1 MKKRIVALGFAV
13 TMTASLLAGCGNS
26 GKETKAET
34 KAETTAES
42 TAETTGESTAETAEG
57 DYKYAVILK
66 TQASDFWTKMRQG
79 VEDKAAE
86 MGVQVDIY
94 FAQNE
99 EDFEGQVAILEKC
112 INDGYDGIAIAP
124 LSASNM
130 VSTAAEATKAGIT
143 IVNID
148 EKLDM
153 DEMAKQGGA
162 VVGFVTTDN
171 VAVGSKGAGY
181 IAENLE
187 KGSKVAII
195 EGKAGNASGE
205 DRRDGAKK
213 AFEDAGLEVVG
224 SLSADG
230 EFQKALATATSFI
243 QQNPDLKGIYCCNDT
258 MALGAL
264 QAVINENKLGE
275 ILVVGTDGDTEAVDS
290 VNKGELSATVAQ
302 DPAGIGAKGL
312 ELLVGAVEAGNK
324 GEVGVVPDMTP
335 VDSVLVTKE

>member
-1 MKKRIVALGFAV
+1 MKKRIVALGLAA
-13 TMTASLLAGCGNS
+13 TMTAALLAGCGNS
-26 GKETKAET
+26 SKET

-66 TQASDFWTKMRQG
+66 TQATDFWTKMWKG

-86 MGVQVDIY
+86 MGIQVDIY
-94 FAQNE
+94 SAQSE

-130 VSTAAEATKAGIT
+130 VSTVAKATKAEIT

-171 VAVGSKGAGY
+171 VAVGAKGAGY
-181 IAENLE
+181 IAENVE

-224 SLSADG
+224 SIPADWDR
-230 EFQKALATATSFI
+230 QKALDAATSFI

-312 ELLVGAVEAGNK
+312 ELLVEAVQAGNK

>member
-1 MKKRIVALGFAV
+1 MKKRIVALGLAA
-13 TMTASLLAGCGNS
+13 TMTAALLAGCGNS
-26 GKETKAET
+26 SKET

-42 TAETTGESTAETAEG
+42 TAETTGESAAEAAEG

-66 TQASDFWTKMRQG
+66 TQATDFWTKMWKG

-86 MGVQVDIY
+86 MGIQVDIY
-94 FAQNE
+94 SAQSE

-130 VSTAAEATKAGIT
+130 VSTVAKATQAEIT

-171 VAVGSKGAGY
+171 VAVGAKGAGY
-181 IAENLE
+181 IAENVE

-224 SLSADG
+224 SIPADWDR
-230 EFQKALATATSFI
+230 QKALDAATSFI
-243 QQNPDLKGIYCCNDT
+243 QQNPNLKGIYCCNDT

-312 ELLVGAVEAGNK
+312 ELLVEAVQAGNK

>member
-1 MKKRIVALGFAV
+1 MKKRIVALGLAA
-13 TMTASLLAGCGNS
+13 TMTAALLAGCGNS
-26 GKETKAET
+26 SKET

-66 TQASDFWTKMRQG
+66 TQATDFWTKMWKG

-86 MGVQVDIY
+86 MGIQVDIY
-94 FAQNE
+94 SAQSE

-130 VSTAAEATKAGIT
+130 VSTVAKATKAEIT

-171 VAVGSKGAGY
+171 VAVGAKGAGY
-181 IAENLE
+181 IAENVE

-213 AFEDAGLEVVG
+213 AFEDASLEVVG
-224 SLSADG
+224 SIPADWDR
-230 EFQKALATATSFI
+230 QKALDAATSFI

-302 DPAGIGAKGL
+302 DPAGIAPKGL
-312 ELLVGAVEAGNK
+312 ELLVEAVQAGNK

>member
-1 MKKRIVALGFAV
+1 MKKRIVALGLAA
-13 TMTASLLAGCGNS
+13 TMTAALLAGCGNS
-26 GKETKAET
+26 SKETKAET

-42 TAETTGESTAETAEG
+42 TTEAAGENTAEG

-66 TQASDFWTKMRQG
+66 TQATDFWTKMWKG
-79 VEDKAAE
+79 VEDKAEE
-86 MGVQVDIY
+86 MGITVDIY
-94 FAQNE
+94 SAQNE

-130 VSTAAEATKAGIT
+130 VSTVAAATKAEIT

-153 DEMAKQGGA
+153 EEMEKQGGA

-171 VAVGSKGAGY
+171 VAVGAKGAGY
-181 IAENLE
+181 IAENVE

-224 SLSADG
+224 SIPADWDR
-230 EFQKALATATSFI
+230 QKALDAATSFI

-275 ILVVGTDGDTEAVDS
+275 IFVVGTDGDTEAVDS

-302 DPAGIGAKGL
+302 DPAGIGAIL
-312 ELLVGAVEAGNK
+312 NFCL
-324 GEVGVVPDMTP
+324 
-335 VDSVLVTKE
+335 

>member
-1 MKKRIVALGFAV
+1 MKKRIVALGLAA
-13 TMTASLLAGCGNS
+13 TMTAALLAGCGNS
-26 GKETKAET
+26 SKET

-42 TAETTGESTAETAEG
+42 TAETTGESTAEAVEG

-66 TQASDFWTKMRQG
+66 TQATDFWTKMWKG

-94 FAQNE
+94 SAQSE

-130 VSTAAEATKAGIT
+130 VSTVAKATQAEIT

-171 VAVGSKGAGY
+171 VAVGAKGAGY
-181 IAENLE
+181 IAENVE

-224 SLSADG
+224 SIPADWDR
-230 EFQKALATATSFI
+230 QKALDAATSFI

-312 ELLVGAVEAGNK
+312 ELLVEAVQAGNK

>member
-1 MKKRIVALGFAV
+1 MKKRIVALGLAA
-13 TMTASLLAGCGNS
+13 TMTAALLAGCGNS
-26 GKETKAET
+26 SKETKAET

-42 TAETTGESTAETAEG
+42 TAEAAEG

-66 TQASDFWTKMRQG
+66 TQATDFWTKMWKG

-94 FAQNE
+94 SAQSE

-130 VSTAAEATKAGIT
+130 VSTVAKATTAGIT

-153 DEMAKQGGA
+153 AEMEKQGGA

-171 VAVGSKGAGY
+171 VAVGAKGAGY
-181 IAENLE
+181 IAENVE

-224 SLSADG
+224 SIPADWDR
-230 EFQKALATATSFI
+230 QKALDAATSFI

-275 ILVVGTDGDTEAVDS
+275 IFVVGTDGDTEAVDS

-312 ELLVGAVEAGNK
+312 ELLVEAVQAGNK

>member
-1 MKKRIVALGFAV
+1 MKKRIVALGLAA
-13 TMTASLLAGCGNS
+13 TMTAALLAGCGNS
-26 GKETKAET
+26 SKETKAET

-42 TAETTGESTAETAEG
+42 TTEAAGENTAEG

-66 TQASDFWTKMRQG
+66 TQATDFWTKMWKG
-79 VEDKAAE
+79 VEDKAEE
-86 MGVQVDIY
+86 MGITVDIY
-94 FAQNE
+94 SAQNE

-130 VSTAAEATKAGIT
+130 VSTVAATKAEIT

-153 DEMAKQGGA
+153 EEMEKQGGA

-171 VAVGSKGAGY
+171 VAVGAKGAGY
-181 IAENLE
+181 IAENVE

-224 SLSADG
+224 SIPADWDR
-230 EFQKALATATSFI
+230 QKALDAATSFI

-275 ILVVGTDGDTEAVDS
+275 IFVVGTDGDTEAVDS

-312 ELLVGAVEAGNK
+312 ELLVEAVQAGNK

>member
-1 MKKRIVALGFAV
+1 MKKRIVALGLAA
-13 TMTASLLAGCGNS
+13 TMTAALLAGCGNS
-26 GKETKAET
+26 SKETE
-34 KAETTAES
+34 AETTAES
-42 TAETTGESTAETAEG
+42 TAETTGESTAEAAEG

-66 TQASDFWTKMRQG
+66 TQATDFWTKMWKG

-86 MGVQVDIY
+86 MGIQVDIY
-94 FAQNE
+94 SAQSE

-130 VSTAAEATKAGIT
+130 VSTVAKATQAEIT

-171 VAVGSKGAGY
+171 VAVGAKGAGY
-181 IAENLE
+181 IAENVE

-224 SLSADG
+224 SIPADWDR
-230 EFQKALATATSFI
+230 QKALDAATSFI

-312 ELLVGAVEAGNK
+312 ELLVEAVQAGNK

>member
-1 MKKRIVALGFAV
+1 MKKRIVALGLAA
-13 TMTASLLAGCGNS
+13 TMTAALLAGCGNS
-26 GKETKAET
+26 SKET

-66 TQASDFWTKMRQG
+66 TQATDFWTKMWKG

-86 MGVQVDIY
+86 MGIQVDIY
-94 FAQNE
+94 SAQSE

-130 VSTAAEATKAGIT
+130 VSTVAKATKAEIT

-171 VAVGSKGAGY
+171 VAVGAKGAGY
-181 IAENLE
+181 IAENVE

-213 AFEDAGLEVVG
+213 L
-224 SLSADG
+224 L
-230 EFQKALATATSFI
+230 KMPAL
-243 QQNPDLKGIYCCNDT
+243 
-258 MALGAL
+258 
-264 QAVINENKLGE
+264 KL
-275 ILVVGTDGDTEAVDS
+275 
-290 VNKGELSATVAQ
+290 
-302 DPAGIGAKGL
+302 
-312 ELLVGAVEAGNK
+312 
-324 GEVGVVPDMTP
+324 
-335 VDSVLVTKE
+335 

>member
-1 MKKRIVALGFAV
+1 MKKRIVALGLAA
-13 TMTASLLAGCGNS
+13 TMTAALLAGCGNS
-26 GKETKAET
+26 SKET

-42 TAETTGESTAETAEG
+42 TAETTGESTAEAAEG

-66 TQASDFWTKMRQG
+66 TQATDFWTKMWKG

-86 MGVQVDIY
+86 MGIQVDIY
-94 FAQNE
+94 SAQSE

-130 VSTAAEATKAGIT
+130 VSTVAKATQAEIT

-171 VAVGSKGAGY
+171 VAVGAKGAGY
-181 IAENLE
+181 IAENVE

-224 SLSADG
+224 SIPADWDR
-230 EFQKALATATSFI
+230 QKALDAATSFI

-312 ELLVGAVEAGNK
+312 ELLVEAVQAGNK

>member
-1 MKKRIVALGFAV
+1 MKKRIVALGLAA
-13 TMTASLLAGCGNS
+13 TMTAALLAGCGNS
-26 GKETKAET
+26 SKET

-42 TAETTGESTAETAEG
+42 TAETTGESAAEAAEG

-66 TQASDFWTKMRQG
+66 TQATDFWTKMWKG

-86 MGVQVDIY
+86 MGIQVDIY
-94 FAQNE
+94 SAQSE

-130 VSTAAEATKAGIT
+130 VSTVAKATQAEIT

-171 VAVGSKGAGY
+171 VAVGAKGAGY
-181 IAENLE
+181 IAENVE

-224 SLSADG
+224 SIPADWDR
-230 EFQKALATATSFI
+230 QKALDAATSFI

-312 ELLVGAVEAGNK
+312 ELLVEAVQAGNK

>member
-1 MKKRIVALGFAV
+1 
-13 TMTASLLAGCGNS
+13 MTAALLAGCGNS
-26 GKETKAET
+26 SKETKAET

-42 TAETTGESTAETAEG
+42 TTEAAGENTAEG

-66 TQASDFWTKMRQG
+66 TQATDFWTKMWKG
-79 VEDKAAE
+79 VEDKAEE
-86 MGVQVDIY
+86 MGITVDIY
-94 FAQNE
+94 SAQNE

-130 VSTAAEATKAGIT
+130 VSTVAAATKAEIT

-153 DEMAKQGGA
+153 EEMEKQGGA

-171 VAVGSKGAGY
+171 VAVGAKGAGY
-181 IAENLE
+181 IAENVE

-224 SLSADG
+224 SIPADWDR
-230 EFQKALATATSFI
+230 QKALDAATSFI

-275 ILVVGTDGDTEAVDS
+275 IFVVGTDGDTEAVDS

-312 ELLVGAVEAGNK
+312 ELLVEAVQAGNK

>member
-1 MKKRIVALGFAV
+1 MKKRIVALGLAA
-13 TMTASLLAGCGNS
+13 TMTAALLAGCGNS
-26 GKETKAET
+26 SKET

-42 TAETTGESTAETAEG
+42 TAETTGESTAEAAEG

-66 TQASDFWTKMRQG
+66 TQATDFWTKMWKG

-94 FAQNE
+94 SAQSE

-130 VSTAAEATKAGIT
+130 VSTVAKATKAEIT

-171 VAVGSKGAGY
+171 VAVGAKGAGY
-181 IAENLE
+181 IAENVE

-224 SLSADG
+224 SIPADWDR
-230 EFQKALATATSFI
+230 QKALDAATSFI

-312 ELLVGAVEAGNK
+312 ELLVEAVQAGNK

>member
-1 MKKRIVALGFAV
+1 MKKRIVALGLAM
-13 TMTASLLAGCGNS
+13 TMTTALLAGCGNS
-26 GKETKAET
+26 SKET
-34 KAETTAES
+34 KAETTAET
-42 TAETTGESTAETAEG
+42 TAESTDETAGESAAASSS
-57 DYKYAVILK
+57 DKKYAVILK
-66 TQASDFWTKMRQG
+66 TQASDFWVKMWKG

-86 MGVQVDIY
+86 MGIQVDIY
-94 FAQNE
+94 AAQSE

-112 INDGYDGIAIAP
+112 INDGYDGIAVAP
-124 LSASNM
+124 LSASNL
-130 VSTAAEATKAGIT
+130 VSTAAQATKADIT

-148 EKLDM
+148 EKFDM
-153 DEMAKQGGA
+153 EELEKQGGA

-181 IAENLE
+181 IAENVE
-187 KGSKVAII
+187 AGSKVAII

-205 DRRDGAKK
+205 DRAQGAKD
-213 AFEDAGLEVVG
+213 AFEAAGLEVVG
-224 SLSADG
+224 SVPGDWDR
-230 EFQKALATATSFI
+230 QKALDAATSFI

-264 QAVINENKLGE
+264 QAVINEGKLGE
-275 ILVVGTDGDTEAVDS
+275 IFVVGTDGDTEAVDS
-290 VNKGELSATVAQ
+290 VNAGQLSATVAQ

-312 ELLVGAVEAGNK
+312 ELLVEAVEAGNK

>member
-1 MKKRIVALGFAV
+1 MWK
-13 TMTASLLAGCGNS
+13 
-26 GKETKAET
+26 
-34 KAETTAES
+34 
-42 TAETTGESTAETAEG
+42 
-57 DYKYAVILK
+57 
-66 TQASDFWTKMRQG
+66 G

-86 MGVQVDIY
+86 MGIQVDIY
-94 FAQNE
+94 SAQNE

-124 LSASNM
+124 LSASNL
-130 VSTAAEATKAGIT
+130 VSTAAKAYEEGIT

-153 DEMAKQGGA
+153 DELEKQGGA

-181 IAENLE
+181 IVENVE
-187 KGSKVAII
+187 EGSKVAII

-205 DRRDGAKK
+205 DRAKGAKE
-213 AFEDAGLEVVG
+213 AFEAAGLEVVG
-224 SLSADG
+224 SVPGDWDR
-230 EFQKALATATSFI
+230 QKALDAATSFI

-264 QAVINENKLGE
+264 QAVINEGKLGE
-275 ILVVGTDGDTEAVDS
+275 IFVVGTDGDTEAVDS
-290 VNKGELSATVAQ
+290 VNNGELSATVAQ

-312 ELLVGAVEAGNK
+312 ELLVEAVEAGNK

>member
-1 MKKRIVALGFAV
+1 MKRRLVALGLAV
-13 TMTASLLAGCGNS
+13 TMTAALLAGCGNS
-26 GKETKAET
+26 DKEGEVSK
-34 KAETTAES
+34 KDETTVDSGAES
-42 TAETTGESTAETAEG
+42 TDGE
-57 DYKYAVILK
+57 YKYAVILK
-66 TQASDFWTKMRQG
+66 TQASDFWTKMWKG
-79 VEDKAAE
+79 VEEKADE

-94 FAQNE
+94 SAQNE

-124 LSASNM
+124 LSASNV
-130 VSTAAEATKAGIT
+130 VSTVAKATEAGIT
-143 IVNID
+143 IVNVD
-148 EKLDM
+148 EQLDM
-153 DEMAKQGGA
+153 EEMEKQGGA

-171 VAVGSKGAGY
+171 IAVGAKGAGY
-181 IAENLE
+181 IAENVD

-205 DRRDGAKK
+205 DRRDGAKQ

-224 SLSADG
+224 SIPADWDR
-230 EFQKALATATSFI
+230 QKALDAATSFI

-275 ILVVGTDGDTEAVDS
+275 IFVVGTDGDTEAVDS

-312 ELLVGAVEAGNK
+312 EMLVEAVKNGDK

-335 VDSVLVTKE
+335 VDSVLVVKE

>member
-1 MKKRIVALGFAV
+1 MKKRIVALGLAA
-13 TMTASLLAGCGNS
+13 TMTAALLAGCGNS
-26 GKETKAET
+26 SKETKAET

-42 TAETTGESTAETAEG
+42 TTEAAGENTAEG

-66 TQASDFWTKMRQG
+66 TQATDFWTKMWKG
-79 VEDKAAE
+79 VEDKAEE
-86 MGVQVDIY
+86 MGITVDIY
-94 FAQNE
+94 SAQNE

-130 VSTAAEATKAGIT
+130 VSTVAAATKAEIT

-153 DEMAKQGGA
+153 EEMEKQGGA

-171 VAVGSKGAGY
+171 VAVGAKGAGY
-181 IAENLE
+181 IAENVE
-187 KGSKVAII
+187 NGSKVAII

-224 SLSADG
+224 SIPADWDR
-230 EFQKALATATSFI
+230 QKALDAATSFI

-275 ILVVGTDGDTEAVDS
+275 IFVVGTDGDTEAVDS

-312 ELLVGAVEAGNK
+312 ELLVEAVQAGNK

>member
-1 MKKRIVALGFAV
+1 MKKRIVALGLAM
-13 TMTASLLAGCGNS
+13 TMTTALLAGCGNS
-26 GKETKAET
+26 SKET
-34 KAETTAES
+34 KAETTAET
-42 TAETTGESTAETAEG
+42 TAESTDETAGESAAASG
-57 DYKYAVILK
+57 SDKKYAVILK
-66 TQASDFWTKMRQG
+66 TQASDFWVKMWKG

-86 MGVQVDIY
+86 MGIQVDIY
-94 FAQNE
+94 AAQSE

-112 INDGYDGIAIAP
+112 INDGYDGIAVAP
-124 LSASNM
+124 LSASNL
-130 VSTAAEATKAGIT
+130 VSTAAQATKADIT

-148 EKLDM
+148 EKFDM
-153 DEMAKQGGA
+153 EELEKQGGA

-181 IAENLE
+181 IAENVE
-187 KGSKVAII
+187 AGSKVAII

-205 DRRDGAKK
+205 DRAQGAKD
-213 AFEDAGLEVVG
+213 AFEAAGLEVVG
-224 SLSADG
+224 SVPGDWDR
-230 EFQKALATATSFI
+230 QKALDAATSFI

-264 QAVINENKLGE
+264 QAVINEGKLGE
-275 ILVVGTDGDTEAVDS
+275 IFVVGTDGDTEAVDS
-290 VNKGELSATVAQ
+290 VNAGQLSATVAQ

-312 ELLVGAVEAGNK
+312 ELLVEAVEAGNK

>member
-1 MKKRIVALGFAV
+1 MKKRIVALGLAA
-13 TMTASLLAGCGNS
+13 TMTAALLAGCGNS
-26 GKETKAET
+26 SKET

-42 TAETTGESTAETAEG
+42 TAETTGESTAEAAEG

-66 TQASDFWTKMRQG
+66 TQATDFWTKMWKG

-86 MGVQVDIY
+86 MGIQVDIY
-94 FAQNE
+94 SAQSE

-130 VSTAAEATKAGIT
+130 VSTVAKATKAEIT

-171 VAVGSKGAGY
+171 VAVGAKGAGY
-181 IAENLE
+181 IAENVE

-224 SLSADG
+224 SIPADWDR
-230 EFQKALATATSFI
+230 QKALDAATSFI

-312 ELLVGAVEAGNK
+312 ELLVEAVQAGNK

>member
-1 MKKRIVALGFAV
+1 MKKRIVALGLAA
-13 TMTASLLAGCGNS
+13 TMTAALLAGCRNS
-26 GKETKAET
+26 SKETKAET

-42 TAETTGESTAETAEG
+42 TTEAAGENTAEG

-66 TQASDFWTKMRQG
+66 TQATDFWTKMWKG
-79 VEDKAAE
+79 VEDKAEE
-86 MGVQVDIY
+86 MGITVDIY
-94 FAQNE
+94 SAQNE

-130 VSTAAEATKAGIT
+130 VSTVAAATKAEIT

-153 DEMAKQGGA
+153 EEMEKQGGA

-171 VAVGSKGAGY
+171 VAVGAKGAGY
-181 IAENLE
+181 IAENVE

-224 SLSADG
+224 SIPADWDR
-230 EFQKALATATSFI
+230 QKALDAATSFI

-275 ILVVGTDGDTEAVDS
+275 IFVVGTDGDTEAVDS

-312 ELLVGAVEAGNK
+312 ELLVEAVQAGNK

>member
-1 MKKRIVALGFAV
+1 MKKRIVALGLAA
-13 TMTASLLAGCGNS
+13 TMTAALLAGCGNS
-26 GKETKAET
+26 SKETKAET

-42 TAETTGESTAETAEG
+42 TTEAAGENTAEG

-66 TQASDFWTKMRQG
+66 TQASDFWTKMWKG
-79 VEDKAAE
+79 VEDKAEE
-86 MGVQVDIY
+86 MGITVDIY
-94 FAQNE
+94 SAQNE

-130 VSTAAEATKAGIT
+130 VSTVAAATKAEIT

-153 DEMAKQGGA
+153 EEMEEQGGA

-171 VAVGSKGAGY
+171 VAVGAKGAGY
-181 IAENLE
+181 IAENVE

-224 SLSADG
+224 SIPADWDR
-230 EFQKALATATSFI
+230 QKALDAATSFI

-275 ILVVGTDGDTEAVDS
+275 IFVVGTDGDTEAVDS

-312 ELLVGAVEAGNK
+312 ELLVEAVQAGNK

>member
-1 MKKRIVALGFAV
+1 MKKRIVPLGLAA
-13 TMTASLLAGCGNS
+13 TMTAALLAGCGNS
-26 GKETKAET
+26 SKETKAET

-42 TAETTGESTAETAEG
+42 TTEAAGENTAEG

-66 TQASDFWTKMRQG
+66 TQATDFWTKMWKG
-79 VEDKAAE
+79 VEDKAEE
-86 MGVQVDIY
+86 MGITVDIY
-94 FAQNE
+94 SAQNE

-130 VSTAAEATKAGIT
+130 VSTVAAATKAEIT

-153 DEMAKQGGA
+153 EEMEKQGGA

-171 VAVGSKGAGY
+171 VAVGAKGAGY
-181 IAENLE
+181 IAENVE

-224 SLSADG
+224 SIPADWDR
-230 EFQKALATATSFI
+230 QKALDAATSFI

-275 ILVVGTDGDTEAVDS
+275 IFVVGTDGDTEAVDS

-312 ELLVGAVEAGNK
+312 ELLVEAVQAGNK

>member
-1 MKKRIVALGFAV
+1 MKKRIVALACAM
-13 TMTASLLAGCGNS
+13 TMATALLAGCGNS
-26 GKETKAET
+26 SKET
-34 KAETTAES
+34 KAETTAET
-42 TAETTGESTAETAEG
+42 TAESTDETAGESAAASSS
-57 DYKYAVILK
+57 DKKYAVILK
-66 TQASDFWTKMRQG
+66 TQATDFWTKMWKG

-86 MGVQVDIY
+86 MGIQVDIY
-94 FAQNE
+94 SAQNE
-99 EDFEGQVAILEKC
+99 EDFDGQVAILEKC
-112 INDGYDGIAIAP
+112 INVGYDGIAVAP
-124 LSASNM
+124 LSASNL
-130 VSTAAEATKAGIT
+130 VSTVAKAYQEGIT

-148 EKLDM
+148 EKLDV
-153 DEMAKQGGA
+153 DEMEKQGGA

-181 IAENLE
+181 IVENVE
-187 KGSKVAII
+187 EGSKVAII

-205 DRRDGAKK
+205 DRAKGAKE
-213 AFEDAGLEVVG
+213 AFEAAGLEVVG
-224 SLSADG
+224 SVPGNWDR
-230 EFQKALATATSFI
+230 QVALDAATSFI

-264 QAVINENKLGE
+264 QAVINEGKLGE
-275 ILVVGTDGDTEAVDS
+275 IFVVGTDGDTEAVDS

-312 ELLVGAVEAGNK
+312 ELLVEAVEAGNK

>member
-1 MKKRIVALGFAV
+1 MKKRIVALGLAA
-13 TMTASLLAGCGNS
+13 TMTAALLAGCGNS
-26 GKETKAET
+26 SKETKAET

-42 TAETTGESTAETAEG
+42 TTEAAGENTAEG

-66 TQASDFWTKMRQG
+66 TQATDFWTKMWKG
-79 VEDKAAE
+79 VEDKAEE
-86 MGVQVDIY
+86 MGITVDIY
-94 FAQNE
+94 SAQNE

-130 VSTAAEATKAGIT
+130 VSTVAAATKAEIT

-153 DEMAKQGGA
+153 EEMEKQGGA

-171 VAVGSKGAGY
+171 VAVGAKGAGY
-181 IAENLE
+181 IAENVE

-224 SLSADG
+224 SIPADWDR
-230 EFQKALATATSFI
+230 QKALDAATSFI

-275 ILVVGTDGDTEAVDS
+275 IFVVGTDGDTEAVDS

-312 ELLVGAVEAGNK
+312 ELLVEAVQAGNK

>member
-1 MKKRIVALGFAV
+1 MKKRIVALGLAA
-13 TMTASLLAGCGNS
+13 TMTAVLLAGCGNS
-26 GKETKAET
+26 SKET

-42 TAETTGESTAETAEG
+42 TAETTGESTAEAAEG

-66 TQASDFWTKMRQG
+66 TQATDFWTKMWKG

-86 MGVQVDIY
+86 MGIQVDIY
-94 FAQNE
+94 SAQSE

-130 VSTAAEATKAGIT
+130 VSTVAKATQAEIT

-171 VAVGSKGAGY
+171 VAVGAKGAGY
-181 IAENLE
+181 IAENVE

-224 SLSADG
+224 SIPADWDR
-230 EFQKALATATSFI
+230 QKALDAATSFI

-312 ELLVGAVEAGNK
+312 ELLVEAVQAGNK